1 MVATARITSTAQ
13 IVHLYSPR
21 GANVHPIYIYIRR
34 LEPMHPSLY
43 IPVSVSIG
51 SSVSASGGKSLIVTA
66 QAYTASADI
75 ESTQMYTWDGCS
87 VDSVGRQR

>member
-1 MVATARITSTAQ
+1 
-13 IVHLYSPR
+13 
-21 GANVHPIYIYIRR
+21 
-34 LEPMHPSLY
+34 MHPSLY

-51 SSVSASGGKSLIVTA
+51 SSVSACDGKSLIVAA
-66 QAYTASADI
+66 QAYTASAAI